1 MEFSLHISVFELH
14 LSLDPVYSKG
24 VAQTCQDMI
33 PQNAGRLG
41 VWMDGEDWNICN
53 LYILKNSN
61 KKKTRNKT
69 IPNQNEKNKTKHTKT
84 LGFFLASAQPC
95 PS

>member
-1 MEFSLHISVFELH
+1 MFTPGVSCLLMEFSLHVSVFELH

-41 VWMDGEDWNICN
+41 VWMDGED
-53 LYILKNSN
+53 
-61 KKKTRNKT
+61 
-69 IPNQNEKNKTKHTKT
+69 
-84 LGFFLASAQPC
+84 
-95 PS
+95 